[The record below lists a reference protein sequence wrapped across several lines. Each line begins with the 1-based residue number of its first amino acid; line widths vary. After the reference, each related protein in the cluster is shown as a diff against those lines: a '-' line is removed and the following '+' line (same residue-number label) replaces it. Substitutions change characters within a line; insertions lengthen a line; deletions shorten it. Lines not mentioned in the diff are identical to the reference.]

1 MIISRKRFQ
10 EEIAKALNQQEEK
23 RYLLDRINDMAC
35 RYDLRFND
43 MERMLCELEKKVN
56 SPISLHVDGDSFN
69 KSDNVRLL

>member
-23 RYLLDRINDMAC
+23 RYIHERISDMSC

-43 MERMLCELEKKVN
+43 IERRLCELEKKVN
-56 SPISLHVDGDSFN
+56 SPISFTVDGD
-69 KSDNVRLL
+69 RLNNNIMV